1 MVRPRERSYRMPSFM
16 KRVFLPR
23 HFLAS
28 GLLLLILASLYVFF
42 EAQRLQQE
50 LLRQTE
56 DKGTALAK
64 AMETSVKNAIVG
76 NALLE
81 DLIRQRLVDNARLID
96 QLLMSRHVDQALL
109 TEIGVMNRLQKI
121 DLLDEQGRPWKL
133 AALPTVIGGK
143 KTPDVT
149 FQPDRPTISYAWG
162 KRWRLPTEKADE
174 RTGEPPLG
182 VKNKEFWKG
191 SPFGV
196 AVSARSFPGIIAI
209 HANADYIFN
218 FEKEIGVQ
226 TQIEDLGR
234 QSDSE
239 FVAFLDSDLNVVA
252 HTDRRRIGQQE
263 KEPLVLKAKVD
274 RQLFSQIVDGGGGKR
289 YLEVVQPIALDESNL
304 GFLKIGLSLG
314 SMEIAWRNSL
324 RAIVILS
331 LAIVAAGIL
340 GMAAIFHNQ
349 NTHLMEVRALE
360 AKVEH
365 RERLSALGNLAA
377 TVAHEVRNPLNAISM
392 GLQRLKV
399 EFQPEDDPEDYS
411 RLTELMLGEVH
422 RLNSIVEQFLS
433 LARPVE
439 IKAEALPVQEI
450 LKELAALED
459 SHARQSN
466 VRIQVVAS
474 PNLPPLKADPS
485 HLTQVLLNLMLNGFQ
500 AMPHGGTLT
509 LEAKTLNSNVLIA
522 VTDTGTGIAPE
533 NLSRI
538 FEPYFTTKAKGTGLG
553 LAISR
558 RIIEAHGGTIIAVN
572 QASGGCRFEISL
584 PLKGAEA

>member
-1 MVRPRERSYRMPSFM
+1 MR
-16 KRVFLPR
+16 RVVLPR

-28 GLLLLILASLYVFF
+28 GLLLLVLASLYVFF
-42 EAQRLQQE
+42 EARRLQQE

-81 DLIRQRLVDNARLID
+81 DLIRLRLVDNARLID
-96 QLLMSRHVDQALL
+96 QVLLSRLVDQALL
-109 TEIGVMNRLQKI
+109 QEISAMNRLQKI
-121 DLLDEQGRPWKL
+121 DLLDPQGRPWNL
-133 AALPTVIGGK
+133 AALQTVITQK
-143 KTPDVT
+143 KARDKT
-149 FQPDRPTISYAWG
+149 FQPRQPIISYAQG
-162 KRWRLPTEKADE
+162 KRWRLPTEKAQE
-174 RTGEPPLG
+174 GTSEPPPA
-182 VKNKEFWKG
+182 VKDKEFWKG
-191 SPFGV
+191 TAFGV
-196 AVSARSFPGIIAI
+196 AVGARSFPGIIAV
-209 HANADYIFN
+209 HADADYIFN

-226 TQIEDLGR
+226 SQIEDLGR

-239 FVAFLDSDLNVVA
+239 FVSFLDSDLNVVA

-289 YLEVVQPIALDESNL
+289 YLEVVKPVALEESNL
-304 GFLKIGLSLG
+304 GFLKVGLSLG
-314 SMEIAWRNSL
+314 SMEVAWRNSL
-324 RAIVILS
+324 RAIIILG
-331 LAIVAAGIL
+331 LAMVAAGIL
-340 GMAAIFHNQ
+340 GLAAIFHNQ
-349 NTHLMEVRALE
+349 HTHMLEVKSLE
-360 AKVEH
+360 AEVLH

-377 TVAHEVRNPLNAISM
+377 AVAHEIRNPLNAISM
-392 GLQRLKV
+392 GLQRLKK
-399 EFQPEDDPEDYS
+399 EFQPADDREDYS

-450 LKELAALED
+450 LKELAALEQ
-459 SHARQSN
+459 SHAAQSN
-466 VRIQVVAS
+466 VRIQVIAA
-474 PNLPPLKADPS
+474 PHLPALNADPG
-485 HLTQVLLNLMLNGFQ
+485 HITQVLLNLMLNGLQ

-509 LEAKTLNSNVLIA
+509 LEAKASNGNLLIA

-538 FEPYFTTKAKGTGLG
+538 FEPYFTTKAQGSGLG

-558 RIIEAHGGTIIAVN
+558 RMIEAHGGTITAAN
-572 QASGGCRFEISL
+572 ESGGGCRFEISL
-584 PLKGAEA
+584 PLKGVEG

>member
-1 MVRPRERSYRMPSFM
+1 MISIMR
-16 KRVFLPR
+16 RVFLPR

-42 EAQRLQQE
+42 EAHRLQRE
-50 LLRQTE
+50 LLRQTQ

-96 QLLMSRHVDQALL
+96 QLLLSRHVDQALL
-109 TEIGVMNRLQKI
+109 EEISAMNRLQKI

-133 AALPTVIGGK
+133 AALSTAIAK
-143 KTPDVT
+143 EKTKHET
-149 FQPDRPTISYAWG
+149 LQPNQTTISYAWG
-162 KRWRLPTEKADE
+162 KRWRLPTEKTKE
-174 RTGEPPLG
+174 KTGEPPPG
-182 VKNKEFWKG
+182 VKDKGFWKG
-191 SPFGV
+191 SAFGV

-218 FEKEIGVQ
+218 FEKAIGVQ
-226 TQIEDLGR
+226 SQIEDLGR

-239 FVAFLDSDLNVVA
+239 FVSFLDSDLNIVA
-252 HTDRRRIGQQE
+252 HTDRRRIGQRE
-263 KEPLVLKAKVD
+263 KEPLVLRAKVD
-274 RQLFSQIVDGGGGKR
+274 RQLFSQIVDGGGKR
-289 YLEVVQPIALDESNL
+289 SLEVVKPVALDESNL

-314 SMEIAWRNSL
+314 SMEVAWRNSV
-324 RAIVILS
+324 RAIVILG
-331 LAIVAAGIL
+331 LAILAAGIL

-349 NTHLMEVRALE
+349 NSHLVEVKALE
-360 AKVEH
+360 AEVAH

-392 GLQRLKV
+392 GLQRLRM
-399 EFQPEDDPEDYS
+399 EFQPTEDRDQYS
-411 RLTELMLGEVH
+411 HLTELMLGETH

-433 LARPVE
+433 LARPIE
-439 IKAEALPVQEI
+439 IQAETLPVPEI

-459 SHARQSN
+459 SDAQRSHVQIRVIA
-466 VRIQVVAS
+466 AAD
-474 PNLPPLKADPS
+474 LPALKADPN
-485 HLTQVLLNLMLNGFQ
+485 HLTQVLLNLMLNGLQ
-500 AMPHGGTLT
+500 AMPEGGTLT
-509 LEAKTLNSNVLIA
+509 LEAKTSNSNFLIA

-538 FEPYFTTKAKGTGLG
+538 FEPYFTTKPQGSGLG

-558 RIIEAHGGTIIAVN
+558 RIIEAHGGTITVSN
-572 QASGGCRFEISL
+572 QAGGGCRFEVSL
-584 PLKGAEA
+584 PLNGAKV